1 VEQLNHYCRP
11 HLHTGDVAFF
21 CANNRKGGDMEAGVW
36 ISGFVSGLGLS
47 VIVWSVFYLLIDT
60 VTERGGNHEE

>member
-1 VEQLNHYCRP
+1 
-11 HLHTGDVAFF
+11 
-21 CANNRKGGDMEAGVW
+21 MEAGVW